1 MAHATDKPATE
12 RRIHV
17 LPVELLERVRAYQ
30 AANAIPSEVEA
41 VRRLLSEALQ
51 ARDSINDI
59 MNQIKNYWY
68 SSRDL
73 RSISRD
79 VLSSH
84 ILVSKIEIN
93 DDDLCFALKG
103 GSAGKVTKSGEM
115 YTGREDEQGYLS
127 YWTTWPPS
135 ENKTRGFFGAK
146 LPPSPNDLDDEIPF

>member
-79 VLSSH
+79 ILSSH

-93 DDDLCFALKG
+93 DDDLCFSLKG
-103 GSAGKVTKSGEM
+103 GNAGKITKSGKM
-115 YTGREDEQGYLS
+115 YTGREDEQGYLTH
-127 YWTTWPPS
+127 WTRWPS
-135 ENKTRGFFGAK
+135 TQDNAFGLFDDS
-146 LPPSPNDLDDEIPF
+146 LPPPPDEEIPF